1 MDHFHHQQRRA
12 QCSFQLSGPG
22 LGHLVERVLVLHSSG
37 PASPISIM
45 IVIRCTTR
53 GLQQTFR
60 AIAPALQASTYSSSS
75 TWVAAGEGGKGGG
88 WGGGAWGKWGIRWRP
103 RRCCDSRKVKSWL
116 GWICS
121 AHCIPGWSK
130 DWRRGHICRRLWG
143 EERDPFNRGHINY
156 TEYSLLLLFVC
167 WLPLREL
174 LVKSF
179 FTEQC
184 VNTGGANLLYYPFS
198 QRAITPTTLLPK
210 TRLTSVSIKSFTPW
224 IKPSLCVCVCVCLSM
239 SAWVC
244 AAFEETED
252 FFVTTRVARSR
263 SLGLH
268 AKLLRYN
275 RPLTLLYRRA
285 FIPCQESGGQK
296 VGVGLLNPVLFTSVF
311 TSLQFSNSLPLLVH
325 CSVSSYITYIRSV
338 E

>member
-1 MDHFHHQQRRA
+1 
-12 QCSFQLSGPG
+12 
-22 LGHLVERVLVLHSSG
+22 
-37 PASPISIM
+37 M

-156 TEYSLLLLFVC
+156 TEYSVLLLFFC

-224 IKPSLCVCVCVCLSM
+224 IKPSLCVCACVCQ
-239 SAWVC
+239 WVC
-244 AAFEETED
+244 EC
-252 FFVTTRVARSR
+252 VQ
-263 SLGLH
+263 H
-268 AKLLRYN
+268 LRKQ
-275 RPLTLLYRRA
+275 R
-285 FIPCQESGGQK
+285 
-296 VGVGLLNPVLFTSVF
+296 
-311 TSLQFSNSLPLLVH
+311 TSLWPPEWLGAGVSACMQNSCGIIAPSLSCTGGHLSH
-325 CSVSSYITYIRSV
+325 ARRV
-338 E
+338 ESRRWGWVF